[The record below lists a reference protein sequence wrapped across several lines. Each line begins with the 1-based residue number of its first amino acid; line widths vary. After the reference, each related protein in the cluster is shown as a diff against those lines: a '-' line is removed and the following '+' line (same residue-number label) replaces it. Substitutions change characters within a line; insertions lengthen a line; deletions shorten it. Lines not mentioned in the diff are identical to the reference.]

1 MIHPPPRPRKAKAC
15 FWRTLEKDRYFF
27 IFFSI
32 CISKDAE
39 WSKRMFF
46 MKEKKFVLKEIKGKM
61 SIFYENIRKKVFLMD
76 TLTKNVTKYFSIF
89 FCFRTF
95 CILFLEKN
103 LRYPKWS
110 VPQTNVF
117 VTFPLMYCNICTV

>member
-1 MIHPPPRPRKAKAC
+1 
-15 FWRTLEKDRYFF
+15 
-27 IFFSI
+27 
-32 CISKDAE
+32 
-39 WSKRMFF
+39 

-95 CILFLEKN
+95 CIFFSFQKITYATLSGPSPKQMFL
-103 LRYPKWS
+103 
-110 VPQTNVF
+110 
-117 VTFPLMYCNICTV
+117 